1 MSRNPFIRLLHFL
14 FFAVLVRAVILV
26 VLGLTVRNRERLPKG
41 GPALVVA
48 NHSSNLDVL
57 ALMSLISLKLLLKI
71 CPVVPVFMHGLGK
84 ALPKGSSLLVP
95 FNCTASVGKPLY
107 GTGTFNEFVAELEET
122 MIELGEEESE
132 PA

>member
-57 ALMSLISLKLLLKI
+57 ALMSFISLKLLLKI

-84 ALPKGSSLLVP
+84 ALPRDRRCWCRSTARPVWASRFTAPALSTSSWPSWKRL
-95 FNCTASVGKPLY
+95 
-107 GTGTFNEFVAELEET
+107 
-122 MIELGEEESE
+122 
-132 PA
+132 